1 MRHLALVLDADTVE
15 RHYVAGIVAADGFHV
30 LQTGTVVEAMTWL
43 VRFEPVVVIM
53 SEEVEDLD
61 LEDVMAILRRITAVP
76 LIVIGGGGTPDEVR
90 SLEGGG
96 DAYLRRPFSAA
107 DLLVRARALLRT
119 RDDDEAGMNRA
130 GRQAENAG
138 GGVSVF
144 QEMAQISDWKHPG
157 GQTRRRFA

>member
-61 LEDVMAILRRITAVP
+61 LEDVMAILRRITSVP
-76 LIVIGGGGTPDEVR
+76 LIVIGGGDTPDEVR

-107 DLLVRARALLRT
+107 ELLVRARALLRT
-119 RDDDEAGMNRA
+119 RGDEGGINRD
-130 GRQAENAG
+130 GRESENTSDG
-138 GGVSVF
+138 LSVF
-144 QEMAQISDWKHPG
+144 QEMAQITDWKHPG

>member
-15 RHYVAGIVAADGFHV
+15 CHYIAGIVAADGFHV

-61 LEDVMAILRRITAVP
+61 LDDVLAILRRITSVP
-76 LIVIGGGGTPDEVR
+76 LIVIGGGDTPDEVR

-107 DLLVRARALLRT
+107 ELLVRARALLRT
-119 RDDDEAGMNRA
+119 GNKDEGGLDPAGP
-130 GRQAENAG
+130 QFENTGSGATAF
-138 GGVSVF
+138 S
-144 QEMAQISDWKHPG
+144 QMAQISDWNQPG
-157 GQTRRRFA
+157 GMRRRRFA